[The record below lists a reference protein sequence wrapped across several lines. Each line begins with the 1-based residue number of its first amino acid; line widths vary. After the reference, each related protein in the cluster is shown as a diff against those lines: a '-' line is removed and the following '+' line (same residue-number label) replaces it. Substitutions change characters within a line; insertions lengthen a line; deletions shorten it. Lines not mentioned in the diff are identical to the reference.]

1 MCRGVDGPCQ
11 WCDEDFTDLR
21 YDCLRSACHAF
32 FQRQPFN
39 DAEATYVWSGANQ
52 PGFFQ
57 VTVKGEAPR
66 ISSGF
71 ELKQDITFAGG
82 LTVEVMGWTGP
93 LIEPPETVPYS
104 VTGRFNGTFLKEV
117 VVIGSNKIEVV
128 PVKEV
133 PFTTDEEFTKVFSPA

>member
-1 MCRGVDGPCQ
+1 MP
-11 WCDEDFTDLR
+11 
-21 YDCLRSACHAF
+21 F
-32 FQRQPFN
+32 FQREPFSH
-39 DAEATYVWSGANQ
+39 AEATYVWAGPHQ

-57 VTVKGEAPR
+57 VTVRGAAPK
-66 ISSGF
+66 ISFGF
-71 ELKQDITFAGG
+71 QLKQDTTFAGV

-93 LIEPPETVPYS
+93 LLEPPQTAPYS

-133 PFTTDEEFTKVFSPA
+133 PFTTDEEFTKLFSAA